1 MFRKALC
8 RSHSKLSIHKTV
20 PQDNPLECAHNLTK
34 QILLQVYRSNEML
47 FVCTGLMVN
56 LLEGMDSAGQ
66 LCNTVWEEHCN
77 VNECE
82 MDVRRAH
89 FVDRTLPRGIKG
101 DLEIMFLVT
110 AFA

>member
-1 MFRKALC
+1 MYASQELYIGTYCLAFLRLLYNEGKV
-8 RSHSKLSIHKTV
+8 RRT
-20 PQDNPLECAHNLTK
+20 
-34 QILLQVYRSNEML
+34 ILWIPTAS
-47 FVCTGLMVN
+47 

-66 LCNTVWEEHCN
+66 LCNTVCEEHCN

-89 FVDRTLPRGIKG
+89 FVDRILPRGIKG
-101 DLEIMFLVT
+101 DLEIMFLVI